1 MSLSEGPFL
10 ARKKIIT
17 YYSVKYSYVQKIK
30 ETHLKA
36 CFFLTC
42 KKRPL
47 QKTTTN
53 KQTKKHK
60 IHLILAI

>member
-36 CFFLTC
+36 WCHVLATKLLTEVQ
-42 KKRPL
+42 L
-47 QKTTTN
+47 WQ
-53 KQTKKHK
+53 
-60 IHLILAI
+60 